1 MKQDN
6 EIKYRFNLKI
16 KYMATK
22 SILIKTVHV
31 LYNFYLF
38 NYVSN
43 YRRLDIFKAIQDVI
57 VNTEPALTISR
68 TKHHP
73 SNSYF

>member
-22 SILIKTVHV
+22 SILIKTVYV

-38 NYVSN
+38 NYISN
-43 YRRLDIFKAIQDVI
+43 YTRLDIFKAIQDVI
-57 VNTEPALTISR
+57 VNRETALTISR

-73 SNSYF
+73 SSS